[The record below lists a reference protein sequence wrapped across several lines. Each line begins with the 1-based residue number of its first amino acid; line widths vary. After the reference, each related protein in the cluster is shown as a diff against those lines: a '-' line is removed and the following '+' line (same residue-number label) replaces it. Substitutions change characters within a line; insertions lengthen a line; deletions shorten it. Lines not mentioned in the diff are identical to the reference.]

1 MYVRDVDHLAA
12 VARELQPSN
21 PHRLRVLP
29 LPRDRTDQHAAAR
42 PNSEHAVVAV
52 LAVQKGEKQLL
63 GKRAA
68 FLVVDVQTDQTAVR
82 FLAEMRQQNGVDSV
96 GRLAEKRVIRDVV
109 DDVDRQ
115 THFAESLALLRRR
128 KKPERSASTRSCCCS
143 AGCWH
148 PARFSEGKLDEKWA
162 EVER

>member
-1 MYVRDVDHLAA
+1 MRDVDHLAA
-12 VARELQPSN
+12 VARELQPPN

-68 FLVVDVQTDQTAVR
+68 LLVVDVQTDQTAVR
-82 FLAEMRQQNGVDSV
+82 FLAEMGQQNGVDRV
-96 GRLAEKRVIRDVV
+96 GRLAEERVIRDVV

-115 THFAESLALLRRR
+115 AHFAESLALLRRR

-143 AGCWH
+143 AGCWR
-148 PARFSEGKLDEKWA
+148 PARSSEGKLGGMRRGT
-162 EVER
+162 ER